1 MVISN
6 DRRARSQAILVID
19 QRYSSAIWNGSRWG
33 PRRNLKVNVFTGC
46 HQSPE
51 VPSALKK
58 KWESRAFWGICA
70 FIRSKAIVSWA
81 VTSVHFIFTVLV
93 FLSIASKRKKAN
105 SWGHGLPWVRMAMQH
120 RSLGK
125 KKKQNKSH
133 NSSAKQTVITLM
145 WLLNYLTARGLMLL
159 TQQEAELHTLIKWLE
174 YSYIPGYLVTMTFF
188 FPPRSSFNRCTRFV
202 WTAREETPGLQ
213 WKLRVNTRQEKRKVR
228 AEQPHTGC
236 YTFSSAVS
244 LIT

>member
-19 QRYSSAIWNGSRWG
+19 RRYSSAIWNGSRWG

-81 VTSVHFIFTVLV
+81 VTSVHLIFTVLV
-93 FLSIASKRKKAN
+93 FLSIAYKRKKAN

-188 FPPRSSFNRCTRFV
+188 FFLLEVHLTD
-202 WTAREETPGLQ
+202 ARDLF
-213 WKLRVNTRQEKRKVR
+213 
-228 AEQPHTGC
+228 EQPEKKLQGFNENSGLTRDRRNARSELNSHIQAVTL
-236 YTFSSAVS
+236 SAQQ
-244 LIT
+244 